1 MYINLNVFYSKTLN
15 KQSYSYG
22 ILPYWFFLYNLICVL
37 LCWCLCTLCLQCWC
51 LPVKK
56 KLPLVLHW
64 KFFHVVYRPM
74 CEKNVKAD
82 KNQNTIFFNSYLC
95 KFSICSNP
103 RNVVFIKMWLHWIS
117 GCWNKSKTSK
127 VTYCRY
133 KYLYTCYQL
142 VGIVKGWLQ
151 GFFFKLSYNVWSLFF
166 GCCLRKMS

>member
-1 MYINLNVFYSKTLN
+1 MSFIAKPLTSKVIFMVYYHIDFFYTIWYVYYCVEFMYIMSSMLVFACKKKNY
-15 KQSYSYG
+15 
-22 ILPYWFFLYNLICVL
+22 L
-37 LCWCLCTLCLQCWC
+37 LCSIENFFQ
-51 LPVKK
+51 
-56 KLPLVLHW
+56 VL
-64 KFFHVVYRPM
+64 YRPM

>member
-1 MYINLNVFYSKTLN
+1 MSFLAKPLTSKVIFMVYYHIAFFYTIWYVYYCVEFMYIMSSMLVFA
-15 KQSYSYG
+15 
-22 ILPYWFFLYNLICVL
+22 C
-37 LCWCLCTLCLQCWC
+37 
-51 LPVKK
+51 KK
-56 KLPLVLHW
+56 KITSCAPL
-64 KFFHVVYRPM
+64 KIFSCRPM

-95 KFSICSNP
+95 KFSIYSNP

-151 GFFFKLSYNVWSLFF
+151 GVFFKLSYNVWSLFF

>member
-1 MYINLNVFYSKTLN
+1 
-15 KQSYSYG
+15 
-22 ILPYWFFLYNLICVL
+22 
-37 LCWCLCTLCLQCWC
+37 
-51 LPVKK
+51 
-56 KLPLVLHW
+56 
-64 KFFHVVYRPM
+64 M
-74 CEKNVKAD
+74 CEKIFKAD

-142 VGIVKGWLQ
+142 VGVVKGWLQ
-151 GFFFKLSYNVWSLFF
+151 GFFFFFKVTMSDHCSLDVVWERCHNYARYFFMENTDIHKTFFNFLYIFFSYLMFLKEPLVNFFILFF
-166 GCCLRKMS
+166 CNVNHCLEGKYAQFL

>member
-1 MYINLNVFYSKTLN
+1 MIFSI
-15 KQSYSYG
+15 QFDMC
-22 ILPYWFFLYNLICVL
+22 IIVL
-37 LCWCLCTLCLQCWC
+37 SLCTLCLQCWC

-56 KLPLVLHW
+56 KNYLLCSIEN
-64 KFFHVVYRPM
+64 FFFMWYIGLCVK
-74 CEKNVKAD
+74 KNVKAD
-82 KNQNTIFFNSYLC
+82 KNQNTIFLNSYLC
-95 KFSICSNP
+95 KFSIRSNP
-103 RNVVFIKMWLHWIS
+103 RNVVFIKKMWLHWIS

-151 GFFFKLSYNVWSLFF
+151 GFFFFQSYNVWSLFF

>member
-1 MYINLNVFYSKTLN
+1 MCI
-15 KQSYSYG
+15 
-22 ILPYWFFLYNLICVL
+22 IVL
-37 LCWCLCTLCLQCWC
+37 SLCTLCLQCWC

-56 KLPLVLHW
+56 KYLLCSIENVFMSYIGLCV
-64 KFFHVVYRPM
+64 K
-74 CEKNVKAD
+74 KNVKAD

-95 KFSICSNP
+95 KFSISSNT

-151 GFFFKLSYNVWSLFF
+151 GFFFFKVTMSDHCSLDVVWERCHSYAKYFIWKIQIFIKLF
-166 GCCLRKMS
+166 

>member
-1 MYINLNVFYSKTLN
+1 MIFFYTIWYVYYCVEFMYIMSSMLVFPCKKKNY
-15 KQSYSYG
+15 
-22 ILPYWFFLYNLICVL
+22 L
-37 LCWCLCTLCLQCWC
+37 LCSIENFFMSYIGRC
-51 LPVKK
+51 VKK
-56 KLPLVLHW
+56 
-64 KFFHVVYRPM
+64 
-74 CEKNVKAD
+74 NVEAD
-82 KNQNTIFFNSYLC
+82 KNQNTIFLNSYLC

-133 KYLYTCYQL
+133 KYLYTCYRL

-151 GFFFKLSYNVWSLFF
+151 GFFFQSYNVWSLFF